1 MKKRNWLL
9 TIAFAVLSLTVIST
23 CVIGSTYAKYTSKIT
38 GSGSAEAAGFLITAG
53 QTTATEENV
62 LMAPEVAAEYSLT
75 INYFSQVVTKLEA
88 AGGAS
93 TTTGTGIFDP
103 TTWQALVT
111 WYNTNH
117 EEIATA
123 TGATGAAVDGD
134 LAVSDIIQVTIG
146 SGSAT
151 DDIAKQLAAAIAA
164 ASSNKVSIDGS
175 DSTGKTLTAMAAD
188 ETTAI
193 SAAIKINVE
202 WVSDATG
209 DDLFD
214 TFIGNC
220 IAAFATNTA
229 LTYGEL
235 TAIGT
240 NGSSDGAV
248 QLPASAT
255 DSTVGIALNITATQV
270 VAGA

>member
-62 LMAPEVAAEYSLT
+62 LMAPEVAAQYSLT

-93 TTTGTGIFDP
+93 TTTGTGIFDS
-103 TTWQALVT
+103 TNWAALVAF
-111 WYNTNH
+111 YNDH
-117 EEIATA
+117 HAEIATA
-123 TGATGAAVDGD
+123 TGATGAAVNGS
-134 LAVSDIIQVTIG
+134 LTVSDIIQVTIG
-146 SGSAT
+146 AGSAD
-151 DDIAKQLAAAIAA
+151 DDIAKQLADAIVA
-164 ASSNKVSIDGS
+164 ASSGKVSIDGS
-175 DSTGKTLTAMAAD
+175 DDEGKTLTAMAAD
-188 ETTAI
+188 ETAAI
-193 SAAIKINVE
+193 PAAIKINVE

-209 DDLFD
+209 GDLFD

-220 IAAFATNTA
+220 IAALATNTA
-229 LTYGEL
+229 LSYGDL
-235 TAIGT
+235 DVIGAAD
-240 NGSSDGAV
+240 SGAT
-248 QLPASAT
+248 LEILGTAT